1 MKKYNLIGLSLVIA
15 LGSIFTQSCSTKAN
29 NTEKADE
36 ACCSSTKEE
45 TKEETKEDKACCS
58 ETVEKTAA
66 TAYYFHATRRCATC
80 QAVEKVSKEYIEANY
95 AEKVTFVSVNREE
108 DQNKELVKKYEI
120 AGQTLII
127 VFGDEVVNLTT
138 DAFMNAR
145 SNPEKLEELI
155 KTTIDERLK

>member
-1 MKKYNLIGLSLVIA
+1 MSSKLNVIGVSLLLGLS
-15 LGSIFTQSCSTKAN
+15 SIFVQSCSSKAS
-29 NTEKADE
+29 NTEKAEDE
-36 ACCSSTKEE
+36 CCSSAKKELAD
-45 TKEETKEDKACCS
+45 DKPCCS
-58 ETVEKTAA
+58 QKVEEASAK
-66 TAYYFHATRRCATC
+66 AYYFHATRRCATC

-108 DQNKELVKKYEI
+108 DQNKELVEKYKI

-127 VFGDEVVNLTT
+127 VLGEQVVNLTT

>member
-1 MKKYNLIGLSLVIA
+1 MKKLNVIGLSLVFA
-15 LGSIFTQSCSTKAN
+15 LGSMFTQSCSTKAN

-36 ACCSSTKEE
+36 ACCSSAKEE
-45 TKEETKEDKACCS
+45 TKEEKACCS
-58 ETVEKTAA
+58 EKVEETTA

-95 AEKVTFVSVNREE
+95 AEKVTFISINREE
-108 DQNKELVKKYEI
+108 DQNSELVEKYEI
-120 AGQTLII
+120 AGQTLLL

-138 DAFMNAR
+138 EAFLNAR

-155 KTTIDERLK
+155 KSTIDARLK